1 VLIDGRDIARCSL
14 RSLRRQIGLVSQDGV
29 LFNATVW
36 ENIAC
41 GLRRPAR
48 EKVLDAARRA
58 DVDEFAQALAE
69 GYDTM
74 VGQHGAT
81 LSGGEKQRIAI
92 ARAILRDPTILILD
106 EATSQIDS
114 ESEHRILRAL
124 EEFRRGRTVFVIA
137 HRLSTVMSADRIV
150 VMQAG
155 GILDVG
161 RHEELLGRCEL
172 YRTLCNTQLIPAPV
186 S

>member
-1 VLIDGRDIARCSL
+1 
-14 RSLRRQIGLVSQDGV
+14 
-29 LFNATVW
+29 
-36 ENIAC
+36 
-41 GLRRPAR
+41 
-48 EKVLDAARRA
+48 
-58 DVDEFAQALAE
+58 
-69 GYDTM
+69 M

-92 ARAILRDPTILILD
+92 ARAILRDPTILIFD

-137 HRLSTVMSADRIV
+137 HRLSTVLSADRIV

-155 GILDVG
+155 GIIDVG
-161 RHEELLGRCEL
+161 RHEEVLGRCEL
-172 YRTLCNTQLIPAPV
+172 YRTLCSTQLISAGKTQSV
-186 S
+186 M